1 MEPPVASQP
10 PTQHIAPP
18 ATQPA
23 ARGTPQRTAP
33 RAAPGHTIVERRI
46 AFFRVYAGC
55 DDAGRP
61 LPFDPGPALA
71 RVHRLPF
78 TAKGRYWQD
87 DDGNATCC
95 WVDCAEPMA
104 RLRFGHIRRSGLPQV
119 ERRGLLTPLHIPA
132 ASGLVEQV
140 HVVFFPGGIIGSEF
154 NFYGP
159 RVPRLAQYLA
169 AKAGEGCAALAFEPL
184 LRQDV
189 AAQLDQLAD
198 IRLVRLRIRASYA
211 AQVAQADRD
220 LGSAFAA
227 AGRAGDAEEL
237 EIVLKSLPRSRHP
250 LAERLLGAVKRLA
263 GFSDLRSE
271 VSRFDVKGLHQQ
283 TGHVEELDIL
293 SDQLIATG
301 QIIRQD
307 ARTRALDPDSAYAAI
322 ERAEHDL
329 HDQLELAAG
338 VTR

>member
-1 MEPPVASQP
+1 M
-10 PTQHIAPP
+10 
-18 ATQPA
+18 ATQRSAPSTA
-23 ARGTPQRTAP
+23 VRSAAP
-33 RAAPGHTIVERRI
+33 RAAPGSATVERRI
-46 AFFRVYAGC
+46 SFYRVFAGL

-78 TAKGRYWQD
+78 TARGRYWQD
-87 DDGNATCC
+87 GDGNATCC
-95 WVDCAEPMA
+95 WVDCAEPTEPLQ

-119 ERRGLLTPLHIPA
+119 ERRGTLTPLHIPA

-159 RVPRLAQYLA
+159 RLPRLAQYLA
-169 AKAGEGCAALAFEPL
+169 AKAPHDGCAALAFEPL

-189 AAQLDQLAD
+189 AAQLDQLTD

-220 LGSAFAA
+220 LGSAFEA
-227 AGRAGDAEEL
+227 AGRAGEAEEL
-237 EIVLKSLPRSRHP
+237 ELVLRALPRSRHP

-263 GFSDLRSE
+263 GFGDLRSE

-283 TGHVEELDIL
+283 TGRVEELDIL
-293 SDQLIATG
+293 SDQLIAKG

-307 ARTRALDPDSAYAAI
+307 ARTRALDPESAYGAI
-322 ERAEHDL
+322 QRAYAEL
-329 HDQLELAAG
+329 RDQLELAAG
-338 VTR
+338 VES